1 MGKKIHRVPYHLDSK
16 GVSDLPREELSVI
29 LRGADDLIMK
39 GGRSLLSKVLKGSR
53 QKRILE
59 LGLDESPVYGYY
71 KDLHID
77 DVMARI
83 DWVILNGYL
92 NIAYDYRLPMLVYT
106 DKGWEIERVTCAEEL
121 LNGFN
126 DMLETPRKEYDMSY
140 LKDKN
145 RGMILLL
152 LDKVEAAGD
161 EKYIP
166 LLEAWEQV
174 DYKKVRKRI
183 REVIANLV
191 SFENRI

>member
-1 MGKKIHRVPYHLDSK
+1 MGKKVHRVPYHLDSK
-16 GVSDLPREELSVI
+16 GIRDLPREELSVI

-53 QKRILE
+53 QKRVLE

-106 DKGWEIERVTCAEEL
+106 DKGWEIELETGAEEL
-121 LNGFN
+121 LNGFD
-126 DMLETPRKEYDMSY
+126 DMVETTHKEHDMSY
-140 LKDKN
+140 LKDRN
-145 RGMILLL
+145 RCMILLL

>member
-106 DKGWEIERVTCAEEL
+106 DKGWEIEMETGAEEL
-121 LNGFN
+121 LNGFD
-126 DMLETPRKEYDMSY
+126 DMVETTHKEHDMSY
-140 LKDKN
+140 LKDRN

-152 LDKVEAAGD
+152 LDKVETTGD

-166 LLEAWEQV
+166 LLESWEQV

-191 SFENRI
+191 SGVS